1 MFVVWGGM
9 NMFPLVGVVMSLVEG
24 ASFGASVYEMFK
36 D

>member
-1 MFVVWGGM
+1 M

-24 ASFGASVYEMFK
+24 ASLGVSAYEILK